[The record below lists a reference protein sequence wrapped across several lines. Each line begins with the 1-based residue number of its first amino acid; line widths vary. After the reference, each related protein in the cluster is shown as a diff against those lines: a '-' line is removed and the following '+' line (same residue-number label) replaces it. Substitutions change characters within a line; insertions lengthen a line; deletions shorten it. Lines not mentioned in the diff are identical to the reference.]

1 MKKPRNV
8 GKTFEARPVDH
19 IFENERTDMQSLA
32 RPRASMRPAAS
43 KPQLPRAVKR
53 AQKRAAVVPSGG
65 AQAAAGGTAAARLG
79 TTAESGAATGGQKPL
94 KPAWAV
100 GLMEFTDSETGEIF
114 YAKRS
119 HDCSLVGVRSPAEKR
134 VLRYERKAAAVSVL
148 GKRHRIAACH
158 ANPVKG
164 AKSVD
169 VWAKQGV
176 VLPGHFQGLQ
186 TCALPWLCAVCAP
199 KIAERRSAEIE
210 SAMTVCKAQGGQ
222 VLMPTFTVPHGRKD
236 PLVDTLDLIKKAL
249 RSMGQSRRYRQLQD
263 RLGVQGRI
271 IATEITHG
279 EANGWHPHFHELW
292 FFECAGVDLV
302 ALEHELFQMWVA
314 ACLKFGLGAPS
325 RKHGV
330 VVQDGSR
337 AAQYVSKMG
346 HKEWTLADEI
356 SKASAKGGRKGSR
369 SAWELLD
376 CIVDPEATPQHQ
388 KRSEGLFREYAEA
401 TKGRRQLIWS
411 PGLKKRYAIV
421 ELDDE
426 ELCAQEEENAILIAQ
441 IPLEAWRAIRRQK
454 MQVHILNAV
463 QFGAEA
469 VNALVDHCVRIFV
482 TSNEKEV
489 SV

>member
-1 MKKPRNV
+1 MR
-8 GKTFEARPVDH
+8 
-19 IFENERTDMQSLA
+19 SLA
-32 RPRASMRPAAS
+32 RPHAPMASGASTSSSQKATETSPDLARVLPDAQRRAGPG
-43 KPQLPRAVKR
+43 PGP
-53 AQKRAAVVPSGG
+53 GG
-65 AQAAAGGTAAARLG
+65 GLG
-79 TTAESGAATGGQKPL
+79 TTAESGAAPEHQKPL

-100 GLMEFTDSETGEIF
+100 GLMEFTDSETGEVF
-114 YAKRS
+114 YAKRA
-119 HDCSLVGVRSPAEKR
+119 HDCSLVGVRSPAQKR
-134 VLRYERKAAAVSVL
+134 VLRYERKSAAAAVL
-148 GKRHRIAACH
+148 GKRHRVAACH
-158 ANPVKG
+158 SNPVKN
-164 AKSVD
+164 ATTVD
-169 VWAKQGV
+169 VWAKRGAL
-176 VLPGHFQGLQ
+176 LPGHFQGLQ

-210 SAMTVCKAQGGQ
+210 AAMVVAKSQGGQ
-222 VLMPTFTVPHGRKD
+222 ILMPTFTVPHGRKD
-236 PLVDTLDLIKKAL
+236 PLSDTLDLIKKAL
-249 RSMGQSRRYRQLQD
+249 RSMGMSRRYKQMQA
-263 RLGVQGRI
+263 RLGVVGRI

-292 FFECAGVDLV
+292 FFESAGVDVV
-302 ALEHELFQMWVA
+302 ALELELFGMWRA
-314 ACLKFGLGAPS
+314 ACVKFGLGAPS

-346 HKEWTLADEI
+346 NKEWTLADEI
-356 SKASAKGGRKGSR
+356 SKASSKGGRKGSR

-469 VNALVDHCVRIFV
+469 VNALIDHCVRIFV
-482 TSNEKEV
+482 TSTEKEV
-489 SV
+489 AA